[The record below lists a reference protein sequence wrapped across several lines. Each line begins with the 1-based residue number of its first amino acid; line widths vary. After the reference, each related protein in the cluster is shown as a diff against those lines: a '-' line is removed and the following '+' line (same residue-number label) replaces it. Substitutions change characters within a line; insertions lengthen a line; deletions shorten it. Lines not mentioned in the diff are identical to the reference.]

1 MVLKRTIKVRCG
13 VVTGDNCEEVEY
25 RNYTV
30 EAEDEVSVLN
40 LLDHIHQTMDRDLS
54 YYSFCRQGLCGGCS
68 VEMNGKRVLACKTLA
83 SEELEIKPILK
94 SIQDKGTGR
103 ETG

>member
-13 VVTGDNCEEVEY
+13 VVTGDSSEEVEY

-40 LLDHIHQTMDRDLS
+40 LLDHIYQTIDRDLS
-54 YYSFCRQGLCGGCS
+54 YYSFCRQGLCGGCL

-83 SEELEIKPILK
+83 PEELEIKPILK
-94 SIQDKGTGR
+94 NI
-103 ETG
+103 